1 MKLKKLCLDIR
12 IENKN
17 NDLTKKSWNKKYVSR
32 NKDKIQLTMRN
43 IKE

>member
-17 NDLTKKSWNKKYVSR
+17 NDLIKKKLKVRIKNMCKEI
-32 NKDKIQLTMRN
+32 KI
-43 IKE
+43 